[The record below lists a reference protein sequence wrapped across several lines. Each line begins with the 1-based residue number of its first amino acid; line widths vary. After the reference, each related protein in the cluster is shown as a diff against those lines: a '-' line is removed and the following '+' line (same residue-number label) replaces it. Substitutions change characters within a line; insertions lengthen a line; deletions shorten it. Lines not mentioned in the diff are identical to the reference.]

1 MNAQPVMVN
10 DLVKRGFLYGL
21 LGTAAMTAVMLLGT
35 ATGLSPMPAPVPV
48 ALAKWAFGALSQ
60 PALVA
65 IAMGAHFLYGGT
77 AGGGFALAFNRR
89 LGVVS
94 GLGWGVLLWL
104 AMGLVFLPLL
114 GWGLFGT
121 GVTARIALA
130 TLGLHLIYGGVL
142 GWGLRRGSRH
152 PTVSQPD

>member
-1 MNAQPVMVN
+1 MNAQTVVVN

-48 ALAKWAFGALSQ
+48 ALAKWAFGALAQ
-60 PALVA
+60 PALMA
-65 IAMGAHFLYGGT
+65 IGMVAHFLYGGT
-77 AGGGFALAFNRR
+77 AGVAFGLAFNRR

-94 GLGWGVLLWL
+94 GLAWGALLWL
-104 AMGLVFLPLL
+104 IMGLVFLPLL
-114 GWGLFGT
+114 GWGLFGA

-130 TLGLHLIYGGVL
+130 TLVLHLIYGGAL
-142 GWGLRRGSRH
+142 GWGLGRGQARS
-152 PTVSQPD
+152 